1 VKKKLLQYGI
11 SMVIGALISLWVMH
25 MEGLFD
31 VVGMSANLIFMI
43 LCDAFFVA
51 GILLALFGA
60 LVWISTTGFFDTFGY
75 AIRSAAH
82 LLLPFINHDT
92 KTFYDYKTEKAEKR
106 GESKGFLVIVGGF
119 YLLLSAVFLVLWM
132 VG

>member
-1 VKKKLLQYGI
+1 MKKKLLQYGI
-11 SMVIGALISLWVMH
+11 STAVGAAIALWVMH
-25 MEGLFD
+25 LEGLFD
-31 VVGMSANLIFMI
+31 VVGMSANMIFMI

-75 AIRSAAH
+75 ALRTAAH
-82 LLLPFINHDT
+82 LLFPFFRYDT
-92 KTFYDYKTEKAEKR
+92 KTFYDYKTEKEEKR
-106 GESKGFLVIVGGF
+106 TQAKGFLVIVGLF
-119 YLLLSAVFLVLWM
+119 YLILSLIFLILWM